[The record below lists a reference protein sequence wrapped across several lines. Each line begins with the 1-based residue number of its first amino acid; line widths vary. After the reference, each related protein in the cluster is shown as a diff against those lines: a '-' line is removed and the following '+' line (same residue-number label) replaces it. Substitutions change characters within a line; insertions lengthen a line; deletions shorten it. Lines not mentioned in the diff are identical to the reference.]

1 MNEYKI
7 GLASGALEQKEYG
20 WKPKSKRWAGENY
33 GWQSNA
39 SYNKLYQQ
47 GKLNKAQ
54 QALDRL
60 TSSATQAITADP
72 ILGPTLRMLS
82 GGAKLVFQSL
92 PQPVQQTIGK
102 GLELQQTAAENI
114 AAATGLPVALTDPL
128 TIAEIGT
135 GGAGVLA
142 SKGFRQT
149 VKTGVKGLAD
159 DLMPPPTGLVPAMAG
174 GAPTAVFK
182 NGAIRLDSSKPL
194 QITVDP
200 KFRAPGMVQDVAQQ
214 PEFRGALDRR
224 QEALTEVREN
234 IARRE
239 AQGRTPAKYR
249 KELAGKGS
257 TLDYDPNDPIV
268 FEKAR
273 YRVYDPLDPE
283 RTAHQHHLFAK
294 AQSYPFVE
302 KMEEL
307 INAGVA
313 DEDDLV
319 NMFAWADML
328 DVTMGNT
335 RKNMLDAPGRSHIA
349 AAPGST
355 DFDKSRNIHALLK
368 EFDLE
373 IPGKQVRAMVK
384 DVKNATELMEVFN
397 NYIVESV
404 KPQKRVAQRIVEDFI
419 MRHRATLPED
429 QLAMFDDLVSKLGG
443 RYKPR

>member
-1 MNEYKI
+1 MPTRQQRIKLERARQQQAAAARQQQPSRPLGAEAIDAIERDLATFSQLPGVRQGLQFVGGAVKVVNETVLDPLRYASEEQ
-7 GLASGALEQKEYG
+7 LAGREADPGAALLGHVVRGFEYG
-20 WKPKSKRWAGENY
+20 VQKGEE
-33 GWQSNA
+33 
-39 SYNKLYQQ
+39 
-47 GKLNKAQ
+47 
-54 QALDRL
+54 
-60 TSSATQAITADP
+60 
-72 ILGPTLRMLS
+72 
-82 GGAKLVFQSL
+82 GGA
-92 PQPVQQTIGK
+92 
-102 GLELQQTAAENI
+102 A
-114 AAATGLPVALTDPL
+114 
-128 TIAEIGT
+128 IAEQLNVDPRLGGFLGGT
-135 GGAGVLA
+135 AVETLLTAGAGTVAKKAVKAVDVL
-142 SKGFRQT
+142 T
-149 VKTGVKGLAD
+149 
-159 DLMPPPTGLVPAMAG
+159 PPTGMVPAMAG
-174 GAPTAVFK
+174 GSPSITPRFFGGKIDLSPQVME
-182 NGAIRLDSSKPL
+182 
-194 QITVDP
+194 ITVDP

-224 QEALTEVREN
+224 AAALDEVRSN

-239 AQGRTPAKYR
+239 AQGKTAAKYK

-268 FEKAR
+268 FEKNR
-273 YRVYDPLDPE
+273 YKVYDPLDPQ

-307 INAGVA
+307 ISKGVA

-335 RKNMLDAPGRSHIA
+335 RKNMLDAPGRAHIA

-355 DFDKSRNIHALLK
+355 ELDKALNIHAILQ
-368 EFDLE
+368 EFSLE
-373 IPGKQVRAMVK
+373 IPGKQVREMVK
-384 DVKNATELMEVFN
+384 DAKNATELMDTFN

-419 MRHRATLPED
+419 TRHRSTLPKD
-429 QLAMFDDLVSKLGG
+429 QLSMFDDLVSKLGG

>member
-1 MNEYKI
+1 MNEYEI
-7 GLASGALEQKEYG
+7 GLEDRKTG
-20 WKPKSKRWAGENY
+20 KRWAGENY
-33 GWQSNA
+33 GWQSQN
-39 SYNKLYQQ
+39 SFNKLYVQ
-47 GKLNKAQ
+47 GKLNPAQ
-54 QALDRL
+54 QQIDRL
-60 TSSATQAITADP
+60 TSPIRQTAAKFYQTDP
-72 ILGPTLRMLS
+72 VVGPALRTIA
-82 GGAKLVFQSL
+82 GGVKFVFQSL
-92 PQPVQQTIGK
+92 PQPVKQTIGK

-114 AAATGLPVALTDPL
+114 AAATGLPVSVTDPF
-128 TIAEIGT
+128 TIADVGT
-135 GGAGVLA
+135 GGVAALA
-142 SKGFRQT
+142 SKGLRQT
-149 VKTGVKGLAD
+149 VKTGVKNLAD
-159 DLMPPPTGLVPAMAG
+159 DLMTPPTGLAPALAG
-174 GAPTAVFK
+174 GAPMPAPQLKPAFQSGVLKITTEP
-182 NGAIRLDSSKPL
+182 RL
-194 QITVDP
+194 
-200 KFRAPGMVQDVAQQ
+200 RAPGMVQDVAQQ

-224 QEALTEVREN
+224 AEALTEVREN

-239 AQGRTPAKYR
+239 AQGKTAAKYK

-257 TLDYDPNDPIV
+257 TLAYDPNDPIV

-273 YRVYDPLDPE
+273 YRVFDPLDPE

-307 INAGVA
+307 IAAGIA

-335 RKNMLDAPGRSHIA
+335 RKNMLDAPGRAHIA

-355 DFDKSRNIHALLK
+355 DFDKTRNIHAVLQ
-368 EFDLE
+368 EFGLE
-373 IPGKQVRAMVK
+373 IQGKQVRAMVK
-384 DVKNATELMEVFN
+384 DAKNATELMDIFN

-404 KPQKRVAQRIVEDFI
+404 KPQKRVAQRIVNDFI
-419 MRHRATLPED
+419 TRHRNTLPKD

>member
-1 MNEYKI
+1 MPYRTIIDII
-7 GLASGALEQKEYG
+7 GGAARTVTEAYEDVTEKVRALTP
-20 WKPKSKRWAGENY
+20 KPIG
-33 GWQSNA
+33 
-39 SYNKLYQQ
+39 
-47 GKLNKAQ
+47 
-54 QALDRL
+54 QALDVVAETFERGFQKTPVGVAERGAQIVGERVGKATGSPVL
-60 TSSATQAITADP
+60 GGVTGFALGAAIPGPGLAKSAQPVI
-72 ILGPTLRMLS
+72 R
-82 GGAKLVFQSL
+82 GAKAIPKPRVE
-92 PQPVQQTIGK
+92 P
-102 GLELQQTAAENI
+102 
-114 AAATGLPVALTDPL
+114 
-128 TIAEIGT
+128 
-135 GGAGVLA
+135 
-142 SKGFRQT
+142 
-149 VKTGVKGLAD
+149 D
-159 DLMPPPTGLVPAMAG
+159 DIMMMPPGLTPAMAG
-174 GAPTAVFK
+174 GIPATSFRG
-182 NGAIRLDSSKPL
+182 GAAKLDLSP
-194 QITVDP
+194 QVMEITVDP

-224 QEALTEVREN
+224 AAALDEVQSN

-239 AQGRTPAKYR
+239 AQGKTAAKYK

-268 FEKAR
+268 FEKNR
-273 YRVYDPLDPE
+273 YKVYDPLDPQ

-302 KMEEL
+302 KMEDL
-307 INAGVA
+307 ISKGAA

-355 DFDKSRNIHALLK
+355 DLDKSLNIHALLQ
-368 EFDLE
+368 EFGLE
-373 IPGKQVRAMVK
+373 IPGKQVREMVK
-384 DVKNATELMEVFN
+384 DAKNATELMDIFN

-419 MRHRATLPED
+419 TRHRSTLPKD
-429 QLAMFDDLVSKLGG
+429 QLSMFDDLVSKLGG